1 MKIGIVGFAGT
12 GKTTI
17 FNALTGLEAETG
29 YGGGKVNLGTI
40 KVPDP
45 RVDRLAELA
54 NPKKITYAEI
64 TFADVPGSR
73 SASALDPAT
82 IGRLREM
89 DALVQVIRGFDDGT
103 GELDLEGEVSGFEDE
118 LILADMQVVEKRVE
132 RLKKDRSNPK
142 ELAVLER
149 GLAHFSEGQPLRTL
163 GLTDEELAPL
173 SGFAFVSLKPL
184 LLVLS
189 VKESAASQPT
199 PEELARAA
207 TARGLEVLPLCG
219 PIEAEIAALEAE
231 DQKEFLADLGL
242 EQPASVRFVQTA
254 FKMLKLIS
262 FLTHGPDEC
271 RAWPIPEGS
280 SAVKAAAAVHS
291 DIARGFIRAEVVA
304 YEDMNRLGSEA
315 ACKKEGKF
323 RVEGRDYIVQD
334 GDICH
339 FRFNV

>member
-1 MKIGIVGFAGT
+1 MKIGIVGFAGS

-17 FNALTGLEAETG
+17 FNALTGLNVETG
-29 YGGGKVNLGTI
+29 YGSGKVNLGTI
-40 KVPDP
+40 KVPDA

-54 NPKKITYAEI
+54 NPKKVTYAEI
-64 TFADVPGSR
+64 LFADVPGSR
-73 SASALDPAT
+73 SAGALDPAT

-89 DALVQVIRGFDDGT
+89 DALVQVIRGFDDGSGKLDPA
-103 GELDLEGEVSGFEDE
+103 GELTAFEDE
-118 LILADMQVVEKRVE
+118 LIIADMQVVEKRVE
-132 RLKKDRSNPK
+132 RLRKDRSNPK
-142 ELAVLER
+142 ELAILER
-149 GLAHFSEGQPLRTL
+149 CLDHFSDGRPLRTL

-189 VKESAASQPT
+189 V
-199 PEELARAA
+199 PEEVAAEPVPDTLAE
-207 TARGLEVLPLCG
+207 TALERGLEALPLCG
-219 PIEAEIAALEAE
+219 PIEAEIAALDVE
-231 DQKEFLADLGL
+231 DQKEFLSDLGL
-242 EQPASVRFVQTA
+242 AEPASVRFVQAA

-280 SAVKAAAAVHS
+280 TAVKAAAAIHS

-304 YEDMNRLGSEA
+304 FADMDRLETEA

>member
-1 MKIGIVGFAGT
+1 MKIGIVGFAGS

-17 FNALTGLEAETG
+17 FNALTGLNVETG
-29 YGGGKVNLGTI
+29 FGSGKVNLGTI
-40 KVPDP
+40 KVPDA
-45 RVDRLAELA
+45 RVDRLAELD
-54 NPKKITYAEI
+54 NPKKLTYAEI

-73 SASALDPAT
+73 SAGALDPET

-89 DALVQVIRGFDDGT
+89 DALVLVIRGFDDGAGALNSQ
-103 GELDLEGEVSGFEDE
+103 GELTAFEDE
-118 LILADMQVVEKRVE
+118 LIIADMQVVEKRVE

-142 ELAVLER
+142 ELALLER
-149 GLAHFSEGQPLRTL
+149 CLAHFSEGNPLRRL
-163 GLTDEELAPL
+163 ALSDEERAAI

-189 VKESAASQPT
+189 V
-199 PEELARAA
+199 PEEAAAEPAPEALAAVA
-207 TARGLEVLPLCG
+207 GSKGLEVLPLCG
-219 PIEAEIAALEAE
+219 AIEAEIAALDPA
-231 DQKEFLADLGL
+231 DQQEFLADLGL
-242 EQPASVRFVQTA
+242 SKPASVRFVQTA
-254 FKMLKLIS
+254 FRMLKLIS

-280 SAVKAAAAVHS
+280 TAVKAAAAIHS

-304 YEDMNRLGSEA
+304 FQDMDALGSEA
-315 ACKKEGKF
+315 ACKKVGKF
-323 RVEGRDYIVQD
+323 RVEGKDYIVQD